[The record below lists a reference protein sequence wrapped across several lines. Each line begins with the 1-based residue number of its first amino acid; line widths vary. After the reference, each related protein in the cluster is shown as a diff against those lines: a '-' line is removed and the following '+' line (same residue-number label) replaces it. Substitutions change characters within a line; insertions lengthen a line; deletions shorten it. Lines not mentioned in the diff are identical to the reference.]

1 MSEVVHAV
9 SVSEAIVRTVT
20 TPVVYKDNEG
30 RVVVEIPLKPESR
43 LVTLKLPEEVVY
55 AIDKVVA
62 VTATRG
68 NEEVTRSLL
77 MRRIL
82 EALAFSFAQLNYIVD
97 EVEVTCR
104 NREKKVTIAIKL
116 TPKPRVNTG

>member
-9 SVSEAIVRTVT
+9 SVSEAIVRTVA

-30 RVVVEIPLKPESR
+30 RVVVEIPLKPDSR

-62 VTATRG
+62 VTAARG

>member
-82 EALAFSFAQLNYIVD
+82 EALAFSFAQLDYIVD